1 MANPTTTA
9 QRVFDIAMG
18 LMDEVNE
25 STGATDTSDT
35 KEYKV
40 RTLLILNALRG
51 ELFPYSDTFQA
62 EEPGKRPIL
71 AVIQAFEDVIGM
83 DDYICQSVMPYGL
96 AAHLLLDEN
105 PSAASFFMQRYEEM
119 RSNLAKGIPAV
130 SEPIEDVYGSGG
142 MSHPYNDFSRWG

>member
-1 MANPTTTA
+1 MAEPTTTA

-25 STGATDTSDT
+25 SSGATDTSDT

-51 ELFPYSDTFQA
+51 ELFPYSDTYTV

-71 AVIQAFEDVIGM
+71 AVIQNFTDIIGM
-83 DDYICQSVMPYGL
+83 DDYICQTVLPYGL
-96 AAHLLLDEN
+96 AAQLLMDEN
-105 PSAASFFMQRYEEM
+105 PTAASFLQQRYEEL
-119 RSNLAKGIPAV
+119 RDRLARGLPQG
-130 SEPIEDVYGSGG
+130 SESVEDLYGVI
-142 MSHPYNDFSRWG
+142 SHPHNHFARW

>member
-1 MANPTTTA
+1 MATPTTTA

-25 STGATDTSDT
+25 STGNTDTSDT
-35 KEYKV
+35 REYKV
-40 RTLLILNALRG
+40 RTLFILNALRG
-51 ELFPYSDTFQA
+51 ELFPYSDTFSV

-71 AVIQAFEDVIGM
+71 SVIQTFQDVIGM

-119 RSNLAKGIPAV
+119 RAGLAKGIPSA
-130 SEPIEDVYGSGG
+130 SEAIEDVYGGG

>member
-1 MANPTTTA
+1 MATPTTTA

-25 STGATDTSDT
+25 STGNTDTSDT

-40 RTLLILNALRG
+40 RTLFILNALRG
-51 ELFPYSDTFQA
+51 ELFPFSDTFQV

-71 AVIQAFEDVIGM
+71 TVIRNFTEVIGM
-83 DDYICQSVMPYGL
+83 DDFICQSVLPYGL

-105 PSAASFFMQRYEEM
+105 PSAASFFMQRYEELKA
-119 RSNLAKGIPAV
+119 SLAKGIPSA
-130 SEPIEDVYGSGG
+130 SEAIEDVYGSI
-142 MSHPYNDFSRWG
+142 SHPYNHFAEWR

>member
-25 STGATDTSDT
+25 TSGATDTSDT

-51 ELFPYSDTFQA
+51 ELFPYSDTYA
-62 EEPGKRPIL
+62 MEEAGKRPIL
-71 AVIQAFEDVIGM
+71 HVIQNFTDIIMM
-83 DDYICQSVMPYGL
+83 DDYICQTVMPYGL
-96 AAHLLLDEN
+96 AAQLLLDEN
-105 PSAASFFMQRYEEM
+105 PTAASFFQQRY
-119 RSNLAKGIPAV
+119 
-130 SEPIEDVYGSGG
+130 
-142 MSHPYNDFSRWG
+142 